1 VNVRYTTQNGLDE
14 LNQVAADSPRRRKNL
29 NFHHDAEEPCHRL
42 LNAIEP
48 DSYVRPHRHLGET
61 QDETALV
68 VRGRL
73 GVVIFDETGTVVE
86 SRMLAAGGET
96 FGATVPRGVFHTFIS
111 LEPRTVFFEA
121 KAGPYRP
128 LGPESFAPWA
138 PAEGAPEAAAWLEAL
153 RRERFGGGGER
164 PEGDPPPAE

>member
-1 VNVRYTTQNGLDE
+1 MNVAYLTQDRLDE

-29 NFHHDAEEPCHRL
+29 NFHHDSEEPCHRL

-48 DSYVRPHRHLGET
+48 DSYVQPHRHLGEA

-73 GVVIFDETGTVVE
+73 GVVIFDENGTVAG
-86 SRMLAAGGET
+86 SRVLAAGGQA
-96 FGATVPRGVFHTFIS
+96 FGATVPRGTFHTFIS
-111 LEPRTVFFEA
+111 LEPGTVFFEA

-138 PAEGAPEAAAWLEAL
+138 PAEGEPEAKAWWESL
-153 RRERFGGGGER
+153 RRERFGDAA
-164 PEGDPPPAE
+164 PEK

>member
-1 VNVRYTTQNGLDE
+1 MKKTIVAYITQEALDE
-14 LNQVAADSPRRRKNL
+14 LNQVAAGSPRRRKNL

-48 DSYVRPHRHLGET
+48 DSYVRPHRHLGEA

-73 GVVIFDETGTVVE
+73 GVVIFDEDGAVVE
-86 SRMLAAGGET
+86 SRVLAAGGET
-96 FGATVPRGVFHTFIS
+96 FGATVTRGTFHTFIS
-111 LEPRTVFFEA
+111 LAPRTVFFEA

-138 PAEGAPEAAAWLEAL
+138 PAEGAPEAAAWLERL
-153 RRERFGGGGER
+153 RGERFGVSGT
-164 PEGDPPPAE
+164 DT